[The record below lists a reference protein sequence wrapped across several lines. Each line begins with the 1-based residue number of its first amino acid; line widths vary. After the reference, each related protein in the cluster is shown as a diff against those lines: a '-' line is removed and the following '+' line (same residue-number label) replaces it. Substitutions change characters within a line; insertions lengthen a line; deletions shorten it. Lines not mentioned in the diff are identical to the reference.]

1 MAKDYMGM
9 LDIIENY
16 YGYKSPQWNEIFK
29 DGITPSKIYETL
41 DTIPNV
47 STIKNKKG
55 EVLFYKMKYE
65 EVLQGVNIGSNSN
78 SNTQL
83 PVTSP
88 INKTTI
94 NAPISTTINNGK
106 VTLGNGLKSTGKFVM
121 NTVAP
126 AVTAASVG
134 ISLGKKIDELLYN
147 INPDFWDEHGMST
160 LNPDTWSSIT
170 SGDDSLGA
178 SLFNMVFGINS
189 DTNETQAYLDENA
202 YAYMALYLQNQGVFS
217 SSYSTSG
224 TLNHNG
230 HMYTDFQ
237 RYDRKYDFDN
247 GRLGGNW
254 VLGTDVIPLYYNN
267 KLNFEKCDYFVANAK
282 AFPTWEQYT
291 EGNLQYLEA
300 VIVSKTPF
308 KLGYAPNSECIKY
321 TFTDNVYIKAYNKD
335 LAKWEKITLSTE
347 PLKNFLGQDYFYY
360 DYAQYKSTTNIYH
373 DPSKVNGFDKTKDAN
388 WNSVNMFIES
398 FLLMSYK
405 ENVVEGFL
413 NQDNATLPQLL
424 SEDTVEQTL
433 TKLKEQYP
441 QLWENAVTNEVVQ
454 PDGTI
459 KEYIYIPVPMPELDS
474 QGRPIS
480 TTQNQANTSI
490 KPETSTQ
497 DQIQTIIDIISPT
510 PPDNISDAPNTGE
523 GSTPPVVLPSGS
535 ANALYSIYNPSQE
548 ELNQF
553 GSWLWSN
560 NFVDQLLKMFNNP
573 MEAIIGLHKVY
584 GAPLI
589 SGRGNIKVGYLDA
602 GVETNLVAN
611 QYVTIDCGFVDIPE
625 YFGNVFDYEPYT
637 KISLYLPFIGIV
649 PLNTADVTR
658 ATLIVKY
665 NIDVLTGACM
675 AEVGVIRDGV
685 GGILYS
691 YSGNCSVQYPLS
703 SGSYMGI
710 VGGVLGVAGSLIGTA
725 LTGGAMLPA
734 VAMAG
739 ASATHMRSS
748 VSQSGSLSGNSGAM
762 GIKKP
767 YVIIT
772 RPQTA
777 LADNFNKFDGYP
789 ANHYTRLSNCTG
801 FTKVESCHV
810 ENISCTD
817 YEREEIEKLLK
828 NGVIV

>member
-9 LDIIENY
+9 LDVIENY

-29 DGITPSKIYETL
+29 DGISPSKIYETL

-47 STIKNKKG
+47 TTLKNKKG
-55 EVLFYKMKYE
+55 EVLFYKMKHE

-94 NAPISTTINNGK
+94 NAPISTTVNNGK
-106 VTLGNGLKSTGKFVM
+106 VTLGNGLKSAGKFVM

-147 INPDFWDEHGMST
+147 MNPDFWDEHGMSS
-160 LNPDTWSSIT
+160 LNPDTWDSIT
-170 SGDDSLGA
+170 SGDDSLGTT
-178 SLFNMVFGINS
+178 LFNMVFGINS
-189 DTNETQAYLDENA
+189 DTKETQAYLDENA
-202 YAYMALYLQNQGVFS
+202 YAYLALYLQNKGVFNNGYIKPTQSTEYYNLPSDSQIIQTNVYAYNMNYNGDTSTQYAKS
-217 SSYSTSG
+217 SFPNQTYIVRLVAEKCGYESG
-224 TLNHNG
+224 YHNFTNNIA
-230 HMYTDFQ
+230 YTA
-237 RYDRKYDFDN
+237 KYT
-247 GRLGGNW
+247 GGEPCIRILKHSQKIE
-254 VLGTDVIPLYYNN
+254 LGTEIFKGYGDSTLGNITYGLENELISFQFSSLNSKGDSGLQPSSNDGQTAFYFAKCRSADPTKYFRSIWESLYRNGT
-267 KLNFEKCDYFVANAK
+267 YFPAID
-282 AFPTWEQYT
+282 
-291 EGNLQYLEA
+291 GL
-300 VIVSKTPF
+300 
-308 KLGYAPNSECIKY
+308 PNQE
-321 TFTDNVYIKAYNKD
+321 
-335 LAKWEKITLSTE
+335 
-347 PLKNFLGQDYFYY
+347 
-360 DYAQYKSTTNIYH
+360 
-373 DPSKVNGFDKTKDAN
+373 
-388 WNSVNMFIES
+388 
-398 FLLMSYK
+398 
-405 ENVVEGFL
+405 
-413 NQDNATLPQLL
+413 NATLPQL
-424 SEDTVEQTL
+424 STDDTVEQTL
-433 TKLKEQYP
+433 AKLKEQYP
-441 QLWENAVTNEVVQ
+441 QLWENAVTNQVVQ
-454 PDGTI
+454 PDGTT
-459 KEYIYIPVPMPELDS
+459 KDYTYIPVPMPQVDS
-474 QGRPIS
+474 QGRPTS
-480 TTQNQANTSI
+480 TTQTQTKPSI
-490 KPETSTQ
+490 NPETSTQ

-584 GAPLI
+584 GVPLI

-625 YFGNVFDYEPYT
+625 YFGNVLDYDPYT

-658 ATLIVKY
+658 STLMVKY
-665 NIDVLTGACM
+665 NIDVLSGACM

-739 ASATHMRSS
+739 ASATHMRTS

-767 YVIIT
+767 YVIIS

-817 YEREEIEKLLK
+817 YERQEIEKLLK
-828 NGVIV
+828 NGVFV